1 MTQRSALIFGS
12 TGLTGSELLKK
23 LLDSGFYHN
32 VKAFVRKPLKISH
45 PLLEQIIVDFD
56 HLEKISDQ
64 IKGDDLYLCL
74 GTTMAK
80 AGSKEAFYKVDFTYT
95 INVATIAKANGV
107 KQVLLISSMGA
118 DKKSLIYYS
127 KVKGKVENA
136 LAKLGFNSLSIIR
149 PSLLLGDRK
158 ESRFGEKMATKFSDI
173 FSGLLIGP
181 LKKYKPITASNV
193 AEAMLKIGHKDIP
206 GKSIYESDRL
216 EFMAKSFAGV

>member
-136 LAKLGFNSLSIIR
+136 LAKLGLQ
-149 PSLLLGDRK
+149 
-158 ESRFGEKMATKFSDI
+158 
-173 FSGLLIGP
+173 
-181 LKKYKPITASNV
+181 
-193 AEAMLKIGHKDIP
+193 
-206 GKSIYESDRL
+206 
-216 EFMAKSFAGV
+216 